1 MIIVSNT
8 GPLIGLAKL
17 QQLGLLGRLAS
28 EVYIPP
34 QVRFELLARTGP
46 ETALIATAL
55 KETIQVRAPAN
66 LDAATETILR
76 RLDEGEK
83 QAIALARSFP
93 APVLLLLD
101 DRAGR
106 TAAQKLA
113 QPLTG
118 LAGLL
123 LLAKREGLVTAVVP
137 LLETL
142 RGLDYWVSD
151 DVVAVVKNLAGE

>member
-1 MIIVSNT
+1 VIIVSNT
-8 GPLIGLAKL
+8 GPLIGLAKI
-17 QQLGLLGRLAS
+17 QQLGLLGRLAR

-34 QVRFELLARTGP
+34 QVRLELFARTGP
-46 ETALIATAL
+46 ETALIAAAL
-55 KETIQVRAPAN
+55 EAAIQVKAPAV
-66 LDAATETILR
+66 LDAAIETMLG

-106 TAAQKLA
+106 AAAQKMG

-123 LLAKREGLVTAVVP
+123 LLAKRQGLVAAVVP
-137 LLETL
+137 RLGTL
-142 RGLDYWVSD
+142 RSLGYWVSD
-151 DVVAVVKNLAGE
+151 DVVAVVRNLAGE

>member
-8 GPLIGLAKL
+8 GPLIALAKI
-17 QQLGLLGRLAS
+17 QQLGLLSRLAA

-34 QVRFELLARTGP
+34 QVRLELLARTGP
-46 ETALIATAL
+46 ETALISAAL
-55 KETIQVRAPAN
+55 QEAIQVKAPGI
-66 LDAATETILR
+66 LDAAAETMLR

-106 TAAQKLA
+106 TAARILG
-113 QPLTG
+113 QPLAG

-123 LLAKREGLVTAVVP
+123 LLAKRQGLVTTVAP
-137 LLETL
+137 LLGTL
-142 RGLDYWVSD
+142 RSLGYWVSD
-151 DVVAVVKNLAGE
+151 EVVAAVKNLAGE

>member
-8 GPLIGLAKL
+8 GPLIGLAKI
-17 QQLGLLGRLAS
+17 QQLGLLARLAA

-34 QVRFELLARTGP
+34 QVRLELLARTGP

-55 KETIQVRAPAN
+55 KEAIQVKAPAI
-66 LDAATETILR
+66 LDAAAETMLR

-106 TAAQKLA
+106 TAAQKLG

-123 LLAKREGLVTAVVP
+123 LLAKRQGLVTAVAP

-142 RGLDYWVSD
+142 RSLGYWISD
-151 DVVAVVKNLAGE
+151 EVVAVVKNLAGE

>member
-8 GPLIGLAKL
+8 GPLIGLAKI
-17 QQLGLLGRLAS
+17 QQLDLLGRLAT

-34 QVRFELLARTGP
+34 QVRVELLARTGP
-46 ETALIATAL
+46 ETALIAAAL
-55 KETIQVRAPAN
+55 KETIRVRAPAV

-83 QAIALARSFP
+83 QAIALARNFP
-93 APVLLLLD
+93 GPVLLLLD

-123 LLAKREGLVTAVVP
+123 LLAKRQGLVTAVAP
-137 LLETL
+137 LLGTL
-142 RGLDYWVSD
+142 RGLGYWVSD
-151 DVVAVVKNLAGE
+151 EVVAVVKNLAGE

>member
-8 GPLIGLAKL
+8 GPLIGLAKI
-17 QQLGLLGRLAS
+17 QQLGLPARLAA

-34 QVRFELLARTGP
+34 QVRLELLAKVGP
-46 ETALIATAL
+46 ETALIAAAL
-55 KETIQVRAPAN
+55 KGAIKVKAPAI
-66 LDAATETILR
+66 LDAAAEVTLR

-93 APVLLLLD
+93 ASVLLLLD

-106 TAAQKLA
+106 AAAQKLG

-123 LLAKREGLVTAVVP
+123 LLAKQQGLVTAVAP
-137 LLETL
+137 LLGTL
-142 RGLDYWVSD
+142 RGLGYWVSD
-151 DVVAVVKNLAGE
+151 EVVAVVKNLAGE

>member
-8 GPLIGLAKL
+8 GPLIGLAKI
-17 QQLGLLGRLAS
+17 QQLGLLARLAA

-34 QVRFELLARTGP
+34 QVRIELLAKAGP
-46 ETALIATAL
+46 ETVLIAAAL
-55 KETIQVRAPAN
+55 KGAIKVKAPAI
-66 LDAATETILR
+66 LDAAAEVILR

-106 TAAQKLA
+106 AAAQKLG

-123 LLAKREGLVTAVVP
+123 LLAKQQGLVTAVAP
-137 LLETL
+137 LLGTPRDL
-142 RGLDYWVSD
+142 GYWVSD
-151 DVVAVVKNLAGE
+151 EVVAVVKNLAGE

>member
-1 MIIVSNT
+1 VIIVSNT
-8 GPLIGLAKL
+8 GPLIGLAKI
-17 QQLGLLGRLAS
+17 QQLDLLGRLAA

-34 QVRFELLARTGP
+34 QVRIELLARSGP
-46 ETALIATAL
+46 ETALIAAAL
-55 KETIQVRAPAN
+55 KEAIQVKVPAV
-66 LDAATETILR
+66 LDAAAETMLR
-76 RLDEGEK
+76 RLDEGER

-106 TAAQKLA
+106 TAAQKLG

-123 LLAKREGLVTAVVP
+123 LLAKRQGLVAAVAP
-137 LLETL
+137 LLGTL
-142 RGLDYWVSD
+142 RNLGYWVSD
-151 DVVAVVKNLAGE
+151 EVVAVVKNLAGE

>member
-8 GPLIGLAKL
+8 GPLIGLAKI
-17 QQLGLLGRLAS
+17 QQLGLLGRLAR

-34 QVRFELLARTGP
+34 QVRLELLARTGP
-46 ETALIATAL
+46 ETALIAAAL
-55 KETIQVRAPAN
+55 KAAIQVKAPAG
-66 LDAATETILR
+66 LDAAAETMLR

-106 TAAQKLA
+106 AAA
-113 QPLTG
+113 HRSWDS
-118 LAGLL
+118 LL
-123 LLAKREGLVTAVVP
+123 PG
-137 LLETL
+137 
-142 RGLDYWVSD
+142 
-151 DVVAVVKNLAGE
+151 

>member
-8 GPLIGLAKL
+8 GPLIGLAKM
-17 QQLGLLGRLAS
+17 QQLHLLGRLAT

-34 QVRFELLARTGP
+34 QVQLELLARTGP
-46 ETALIATAL
+46 DTPLIAVAL
-55 KETIQVRAPAN
+55 RDTIQVKAPAV
-66 LDAATETILR
+66 LDPAADIMLR

-93 APVLLLLD
+93 SPVLLLLD

-106 TAAQKLA
+106 TAAQKLG

-123 LLAKREGLVTAVVP
+123 LLAKRQGLVTAVAP
-137 LLETL
+137 
-142 RGLDYWVSD
+142 RGLQPGSPESC
-151 DVVAVVKNLAGE
+151 AREL

>member
-8 GPLIGLAKL
+8 GPLIGLAKI
-17 QQLGLLGRLAS
+17 QQLGLLGRLAT

-34 QVRFELLARTGP
+34 QVRLELLARTGP
-46 ETALIATAL
+46 ETALIAAAL
-55 KETIQVRAPAN
+55 KETIQVKVPAV
-66 LDAATETILR
+66 LDVAAEGTLR

-101 DRAGR
+101 DRAAR
-106 TAAQKLA
+106 TAAQKLG

-118 LAGLL
+118 LPGLL
-123 LLAKREGLVTAVVP
+123 LLAKKQGLVTAVAP
-137 LLETL
+137 LLGTVRSL
-142 RGLDYWVSD
+142 GYWVSD
-151 DVVAVVKNLAGE
+151 EVVTVVKNLAGE

>member
-8 GPLIGLAKL
+8 GPLIGLAKI
-17 QQLGLLGRLAS
+17 QQLGLLGRLAT

-34 QVRFELLARTGP
+34 QVRLELLARTGP
-46 ETALIATAL
+46 DTELIAAAL
-55 KETIQVRAPAN
+55 KDAIQVKAPAV
-66 LDAATETILR
+66 LDAAAETMLR
-76 RLDEGEK
+76 RIDEGEK

-106 TAAQKLA
+106 AAAQKLG

-123 LLAKREGLVTAVVP
+123 LLAKRQGLVTAVAP
-137 LLETL
+137 LLANL
-142 RGLDYWVSD
+142 RSLGYWVSD
-151 DVVAVVKNLAGE
+151 ELVAVVKNMAGE

>member
-8 GPLIGLAKL
+8 GPLIGLAKI
-17 QQLGLLGRLAS
+17 QQLGLLGRLGT

-34 QVRFELLARTGP
+34 QVQLELLAKTGT
-46 ETALIATAL
+46 ETALIAAAL
-55 KETIQVRAPAN
+55 KATIQVKTPAV
-66 LDAATETILR
+66 LDAAAETILR

-83 QAIALARSFP
+83 QAIALARSLP

-101 DRAGR
+101 DRVGR
-106 TAAQKLA
+106 TAAQKLG

-123 LLAKREGLVTAVVP
+123 LLAKRQGLVTAVAP
-137 LLETL
+137 LLESL
-142 RGLDYWVSD
+142 RSLGYWVSD
-151 DVVAVVKNLAGE
+151 EVVVVVKNLAGE

>member
-8 GPLIGLAKL
+8 GPLIGLAKI
-17 QQLGLLGRLAS
+17 QQLGLLGRLAR

-34 QVRFELLARTGP
+34 QVRLELLARTGP
-46 ETALIATAL
+46 ETALIAAAL
-55 KETIQVRAPAN
+55 KAPIQVKAPAV
-66 LDAATETILR
+66 LDAAAETMLR

-106 TAAQKLA
+106 TAAQKLG

-118 LAGLL
+118 LAGFL
-123 LLAKREGLVTAVVP
+123 LLAKRQGLVTAVAP
-137 LLETL
+137 LLVTL
-142 RGLDYWVSD
+142 RSSGYWVSD
-151 DVVAVVKNLAGE
+151 ELVAVVKNMAGE